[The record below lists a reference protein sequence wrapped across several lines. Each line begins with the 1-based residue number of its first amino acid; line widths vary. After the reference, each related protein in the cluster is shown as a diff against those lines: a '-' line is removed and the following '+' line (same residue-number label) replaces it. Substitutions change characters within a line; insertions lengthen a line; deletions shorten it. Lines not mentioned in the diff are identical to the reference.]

1 MLHAGAFY
9 KQTKTVA
16 DDRPTLPEVQKNF
29 ELMEHHAAHLLA
41 LLDNMDDASWNSFWR
56 AEDDIQQECVFQR
69 SSPAMLEIGA
79 LRLVNEEQD
88 DWEFYTRDDF
98 PPVLKLAVLIA
109 RRARADLPAPVRGP
123 KRQIA
128 LRRWVSS
135 LCDLWESFGK
145 TVTVTYE
152 AGQARSE
159 TYEFLERLL
168 KPLDQEALR
177 YLATVL
183 REERTRRRHS
193 NGHYLFRNAPK

>member
-1 MLHAGAFY
+1 VPDEQIKSIYPPAFLAQVADEFEIPSEVLERFSEAVLHAGAFY

-98 PPVLKLAVLIA
+98 PPVLKLAERVGAIA
-109 RRARADLPAPVRGP
+109 TD
-123 KRQIA
+123 II
-128 LRRWVSS
+128 
-135 LCDLWESFGK
+135 C
-145 TVTVTYE
+145 
-152 AGQARSE
+152 SE
-159 TYEFLERLL
+159 TR
-168 KPLDQEALR
+168 R
-177 YLATVL
+177 NNV
-183 REERTRRRHS
+183 RERTRI
-193 NGHYLFRNAPK
+193 YAPSALACHQQRLE